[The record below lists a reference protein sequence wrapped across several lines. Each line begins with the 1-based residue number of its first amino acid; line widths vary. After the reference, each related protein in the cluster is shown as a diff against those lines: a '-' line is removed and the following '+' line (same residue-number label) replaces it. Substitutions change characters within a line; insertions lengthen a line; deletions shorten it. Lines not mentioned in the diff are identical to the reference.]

1 MHMMTII
8 SNLINSIVCTQCK
21 IKLPNHSE
29 EYKILKFL
37 KRPHIHK
44 KSTLASQ
51 CHSLPCYEDK
61 PFETG

>member
-51 CHSLPCYEDK
+51 C
-61 PFETG
+61 